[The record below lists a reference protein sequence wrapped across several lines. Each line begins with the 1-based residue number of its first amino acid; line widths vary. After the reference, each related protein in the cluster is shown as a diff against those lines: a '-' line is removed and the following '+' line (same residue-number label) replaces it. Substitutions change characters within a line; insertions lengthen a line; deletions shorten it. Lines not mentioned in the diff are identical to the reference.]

1 MSQTDRRPILKLAIA
16 ALPLLVPCLACLP
29 CLPCLPCLA
38 CLLGLLG
45 LHTLPGLL
53 AWYAWHAWGMS
64 PTCLACLPCANP
76 QRLRAKT
83 PSLENAS
90 TNDDTKQTCKGR
102 QQMLSSSRRQRHS
115 RETESRNRINRTLCE
130 QSTWHERLETKR
142 SKTKS
147 LEKRCGRARGPRTEA
162 GAENG
167 ERGCTHKMK
176 TEGRQEA
183 GQGRGEVKG
192 QDRSN
197 EEARQEEGRGKI
209 TAG

>member
-16 ALPLLVPCLACLP
+16 AFPLLVPCLACLP
-29 CLPCLPCLA
+29 YLPCPSCLA

-53 AWYAWHAWGMS
+53 AWYVWHAWGMS
-64 PTCLACLPCANP
+64 PACLACLPCANP

-147 LEKRCGRARGPRTEA
+147 LEKHCGRARGPLRKGQRTENGGWGGEWRKAMHTQNENRRAARGRARA
-162 GAENG
+162 G
-167 ERGCTHKMK
+167 R
-176 TEGRQEA
+176 RQ
-183 GQGRGEVKG
+183 G
-192 QDRSN
+192 
-197 EEARQEEGRGKI
+197 ARQQQ
-209 TAG
+209 

>member
-16 ALPLLVPCLACLP
+16 ALPLLVPCLACL
-29 CLPCLPCLA
+29 A

-53 AWYAWHAWGMS
+53 AWFAWHAWGMS
-64 PTCLACLPCANP
+64 PACLACLPCANP

-147 LEKRCGRARGPRTEA
+147 LEKHCGSQRTIAEGPEDR
-162 GAENG
+162 
-167 ERGCTHKMK
+167 ERRL
-176 TEGRQEA
+176 GRRME
-183 GQGRGEVKG
+183 KG
-192 QDRSN
+192 D
-197 EEARQEEGRGKI
+197 AHTK
-209 TAG
+209 